1 VRLHAAA
8 VARMRPVEI
17 GPECWL
23 FQRADGY
30 VLARNVEGHDPAV
43 LVGRFQLHAA
53 VNALLEALELEER

>member
-1 VRLHAAA
+1 
-8 VARMRPVEI
+8 MRPVEI